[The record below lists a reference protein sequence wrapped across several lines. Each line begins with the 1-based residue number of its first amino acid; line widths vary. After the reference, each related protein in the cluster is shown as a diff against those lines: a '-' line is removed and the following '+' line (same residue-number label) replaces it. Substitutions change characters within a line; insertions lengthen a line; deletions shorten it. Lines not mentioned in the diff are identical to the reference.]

1 MSDCSFRYMARL
13 FVSIFASF
21 MSLPSAHAEAEALYA
36 LQVIN
41 YSCAAGLVILL
52 YDHLLTFGDEVRLI
66 WSAKSSTTKFM
77 FLATRYLVPSLMILN
92 AVGKYSNDRRAL
104 FFIELNPGKALSGLS
119 DVHLSDD
126 IFAGSITQAINSWL
140 VLLRL
145 WILWQR
151 QRTFILCTLLLFIA
165 TELATI
171 IGGWIGVAHILPG
184 MFFEPTLHLCAFK
197 GQFSIFF
204 LRIPGLVFQFV
215 VLAAL
220 AWKALRHGQT
230 SLSSIY
236 RDGFVY
242 FLFLFAFGVMS
253 VIFCFVPPN
262 FLAFT
267 ALFFIWCFTTITT
280 CRMILNIRR
289 TSNEEPPYR
298 LSWFGRA

>member
-1 MSDCSFRYMARL
+1 
-13 FVSIFASF
+13 

-92 AVGKYSNDRRAL
+92 AV
-104 FFIELNPGKALSGLS
+104 ALSGLS

-126 IFAGSITQAINSWL
+126 VCKAWITMGIFAGSVTQAINSWL

-184 MFFEPTLHLCAFK
+184 MFFEPTLHLCVFK

-204 LRIPGLVFQFV
+204 LRVPGLVFQFV

-220 AWKALRHGQT
+220 AWKALRHGRT

-242 FLFLFAFGVMS
+242 FLVCSFRGHECDLLLRSTEFLGVH
-253 VIFCFVPPN
+253 C
-262 FLAFT
+262 
-267 ALFFIWCFTTITT
+267 ALFHLVLHHNYDLPDDTQHTADIERGASLSSLMVREGIISETQCTYCNHLTYT
-280 CRMILNIRR
+280 RNRR
-289 TSNEEPPYR
+289 GTDPDGQLR
-298 LSWFGRA
+298 